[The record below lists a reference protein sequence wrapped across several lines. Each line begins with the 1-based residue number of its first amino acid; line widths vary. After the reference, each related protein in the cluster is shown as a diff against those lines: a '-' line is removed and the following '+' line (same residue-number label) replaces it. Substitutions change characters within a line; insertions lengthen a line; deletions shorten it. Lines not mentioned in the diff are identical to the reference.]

1 MSYDQKPA
9 RMRVVDGTTAEPRRR
24 SEAGGP
30 LDGGFAAGPAPRAP
44 KAGRT
49 GGTKAGLGRAT
60 VAILF
65 LSAALIGGAV
75 QAWIMLRG

>member
-9 RMRVVDGTTAEPRRR
+9 RMRVVDGAAAEPRRR

-30 LDGGFAAGPAPRAP
+30 LHGGFAAGPAPRRAADKRP
-44 KAGRT
+44 AVKPGFGRT
-49 GGTKAGLGRAT
+49 TIAL
-60 VAILF
+60 LF

-75 QAWIMLRG
+75 QAWLVLRP

>member
-9 RMRVVDGTTAEPRRR
+9 RMRVVDGAAAEPRRR

-30 LDGGFAAGPAPRAP
+30 LTGGFAAGPVSRRAAARRAAVKP
-44 KAGRT
+44 GFTRT
-49 GGTKAGLGRAT
+49 TIAF
-60 VAILF
+60 LF

-75 QAWIMLRG
+75 QAWLLLRP